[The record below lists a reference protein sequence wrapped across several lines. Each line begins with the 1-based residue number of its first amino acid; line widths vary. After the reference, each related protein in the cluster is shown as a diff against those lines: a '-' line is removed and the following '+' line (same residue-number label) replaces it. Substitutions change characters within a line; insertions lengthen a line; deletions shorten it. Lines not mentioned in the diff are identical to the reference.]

1 MSWKEL
7 AKGESLIDE
16 RATHNKIN
24 ARTSINK
31 RKNSSKYKSGNIT
44 TRRNY
49 KYFLPCFYQ
58 YKAYVLVTIYFPGNG
73 ILCHFVIFHCWTI
86 LYTNIFILQTMFEH
100 GFLNESVPYYIPH
113 SFIFYKTTLIKLR
126 YSIIIFNKIFILVY
140 IHYTLGEL
148 LSLILNSK
156 WYLSLV
162 N

>member
-1 MSWKEL
+1 MKTGLSWKEL

-16 RATHNKIN
+16 RAAHNEIN

-58 YKAYVLVTIYFPGNG
+58 YKAYVLVTIHFPWNG

-86 LYTNIFILQTMFEH
+86 LYTNIFILQTMFAH
-100 GFLNESVPYYIPH
+100 GFLNESVPH
-113 SFIFYKTTLIKLR
+113 SYIFYKTIITKIALSCYSMITLFSCKHLDN
-126 YSIIIFNKIFILVY
+126 SFS
-140 IHYTLGEL
+140 L
-148 LSLILNSK
+148 LLFR
-156 WYLSLV
+156 
-162 N
+162 